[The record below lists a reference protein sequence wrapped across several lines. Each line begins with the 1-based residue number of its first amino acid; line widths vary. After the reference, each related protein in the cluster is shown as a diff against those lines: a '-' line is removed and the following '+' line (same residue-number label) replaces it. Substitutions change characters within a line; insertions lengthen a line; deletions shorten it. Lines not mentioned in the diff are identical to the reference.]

1 MLCEYRLEVE
11 GGWKRSRIEKRVAEG
26 NVKRENILW
35 SKSRGIDR
43 TDTNKQ
49 RRLVNC

>member
-1 MLCEYRLEVE
+1 VKYTLEAA
-11 GGWKRSRIEKRVAEG
+11 GGWGRSRIEKRVAEK

-43 TDTNKQ
+43 TDANK
-49 RRLVNC
+49 